1 MNLLSHAR
9 SIDFSIAKAIF
20 LSLLV
25 SLTTWSASAQQT
37 DGVLGTK
44 ISTSKGVVVAARSW
58 DISAEVSNKIS
69 RIHFIQ
75 GQIVKRGD
83 LLVEF
88 DTGFKKLEVALAEA
102 ALARASAQLEL
113 ANEVFDRQEE
123 LKSKNA
129 VSLAVY
135 KDALF
140 GAEIAQADQRATEVE
155 LEMARSILEA
165 QKLYAPFNGQMS
177 APRYRE
183 NANVDISDGAE
194 IATLV
199 QLDPIHVLF
208 SVPYERV
215 LIRMQSEMTDE
226 EVAASIKV
234 VLELPDG
241 STYPHH
247 GKIISAGF
255 DLDPETGLN
264 SVLVEFPNPRRV
276 LRPGLKLTATGYE
289 Q

>member
-9 SIDFSIAKAIF
+9 SIDFFTAKAIF

-102 ALARASAQLEL
+102 AFARASAQLEL

-123 LKSKNA
+123 LKSKSA

-165 QKLYAPFNGQMS
+165 
-177 APRYRE
+177 
-183 NANVDISDGAE
+183 
-194 IATLV
+194 
-199 QLDPIHVLF
+199 
-208 SVPYERV
+208 
-215 LIRMQSEMTDE
+215 
-226 EVAASIKV
+226 
-234 VLELPDG
+234 
-241 STYPHH
+241 
-247 GKIISAGF
+247 
-255 DLDPETGLN
+255 
-264 SVLVEFPNPRRV
+264 
-276 LRPGLKLTATGYE
+276 
-289 Q
+289 

>member
-1 MNLLSHAR
+1 MRFDSRSGLAGAALVAVLLAAPVAAQDAAP
-9 SIDFSIAKAIF
+9 SIEGGSDSG
-20 LSLLV
+20 
-25 SLTTWSASAQQT
+25 ASTAE
-37 DGVLGTK
+37 
-44 ISTSKGVVVAARSW
+44 GVVVAARSW

-69 RIHFIQ
+69 RIHFVR

-88 DTGFKKLEVALAEA
+88 DTTFKKLEVALAEA
-102 ALARASAQLEL
+102 ALARASTQLEL
-113 ANEVFDRQEE
+113 AKEVFDRQEE
-123 LKSKNA
+123 LKSKGA
-129 VSLAVY
+129 VSLAKY

-140 GAEIAQADQRATEVE
+140 GAEIAQADQRAAEVE
-155 LEMARSILEA
+155 LEMARSILDA
-165 QKLYAPFNGQMS
+165 QKLYAPFDGQMS

-183 NANVDISDGAE
+183 NANVDISDGTE

-215 LIRMQSEMTDE
+215 LIRMQSDKTDE

-255 DLDPETGLN
+255 DLDPETGFN

-276 LRPGLKLTATGYE
+276 LRPGLKVTATGYE

>member
-9 SIDFSIAKAIF
+9 SIDFFTAKAIF

-37 DGVLGTK
+37 DGVLGAK

-58 DISAEVSNKIS
+58 DISAEISNKIS
-69 RIHFIQ
+69 RIHFVQ

-226 EVAASIKV
+226 EVAASVEV

-241 STYPHH
+241 STYPHL

-255 DLDPETGLN
+255 DLDPETGFN

-276 LRPGLKLTATGYE
+276 LRPGLKVTATGYE